1 MKRFALLVFVCL
13 VAWSTRADAATGR
26 DLATVH
32 EAFVA
37 VAELRL
43 ETAAELARGL
53 SARLPDDPHVRFL
66 LGSLEFH
73 RGRYPEAV
81 RSLEIATRSLR
92 GHDLEQAGELLAI
105 ARSTAEATRGF
116 VEARSSD
123 GRYVVRFREGPDR
136 ILLPYAMDAMRREDE
151 ALQRILGVRVPGP
164 IRLEIFADS
173 RSLAQVSTLGVE
185 AIERT
190 GTIALCKWDKLM
202 LTSPRAL
209 ARGYPWTD
217 TIAHEL
223 VHLVL
228 ARASRDHAPVWMQ
241 EGFAKYLETAYRGGA
256 PTLELEPA
264 AAALFDRRL
273 REGNL
278 LPFDAFHPSI
288 ALLPSQED
296 AALAF
301 AEVSTLLAAFH
312 RRFGDAGL
320 RAVVTAVSAGTD
332 ARKAFADAVRMPF
345 PRFEESVWAEAR
357 ARPPVRRDSPARLPM
372 RFVHGAAVDDAA
384 DVGVAEAARRLRLG
398 DMLWSR
404 GRPRAASVEYARAS
418 ALAPRDP
425 IVASRLGRSALEAGK
440 ADDAAAAARR
450 ILRDHPTHAP
460 AHALLASALALAGDA
475 PGAYRAAVEAIR
487 QNPYDPA
494 PHCVVAEAST
504 SDDEREREA
513 GACRTLGGAQSP
525 SRGAAAR

>member
-301 AEVSTLLAAFH
+301 A
-312 RRFGDAGL
+312 
-320 RAVVTAVSAGTD
+320 
-332 ARKAFADAVRMPF
+332 DAVRMPF